1 MQRGGKTI
9 LRERSVLADG
19 RELDKVHPVFE
30 ALGTIDE
37 FQAHLALIL
46 SESGL
51 ASRDRDLIEESLD
64 ACSGIAGF
72 LAGAGPDTKLK
83 ERLQRLQSASDWLF
97 DSRGDSFVRFT
108 ASPLAARIDLARAVC
123 RRAERRVLA
132 LKNEIEIDIACIY
145 LDTLSDWLFLLSRS
159 LAPGDK

>member
-1 MQRGGKTI
+1 MRRGGKKLI
-9 LRERSVLADG
+9 RERSALADG

-46 SESGL
+46 SQSGL
-51 ASRDRDLIEESLD
+51 SQGDKDLIEESLD
-64 ACSGIAGF
+64 VCSGIAGF
-72 LAGAGPDTKLK
+72 LAGATRDIRLG
-83 ERLQRLQSASDWLF
+83 ERLQKLQTACDWLF
-97 DSRGDSFVRFT
+97 DSRGEDFVRFT

-132 LKNEIEIDIACIY
+132 LRDDMNIDDACLY
-145 LDTLSDWLFLLSRS
+145 LDILSDWLFLLSRS
-159 LAPGDK
+159 IAHG

>member
-1 MQRGGKTI
+1 
-9 LRERSVLADG
+9 LADG

-46 SESGL
+46 SEPGL
-51 ASRDRDLIEESLD
+51 SQGDRDLIGESLD
-64 ACSGIAGF
+64 VCSGIAGF
-72 LAGAGPDTKLK
+72 LAGSVRDMRLT
-83 ERLQRLQSASDWLF
+83 ERLKKLQTACDWLF
-97 DSRGDSFVRFT
+97 DSRGNGFVRFT

-123 RRAERRVLA
+123 RRTERRVLA
-132 LKNEIEIDIACIY
+132 LREDMEVDDACLY

-159 LAPGDK
+159 IAPG